1 MSLVRV
7 VADYQREG
15 EVSSAGG
22 VYERRFKV
30 EFDAPP
36 ASEETVLYAAGVPA
50 LFSKHPAD
58 PYTRLMRKR
67 ATLLESS
74 GSRLHWAVICNY
86 EVKPGTDPDNDYN
99 KPWDLPAEVSFTA
112 ARYQRVFEAAY
123 GKLSPFLN
131 NQLQD
136 VMEPVNVAPAPFA
149 AGWRGASR
157 TVKIANTAGILFD
170 PGLGQEELNTVIMI
184 RKSRKAD
191 DVSVPELLRFRWT
204 INSVPITVGGIPLE
218 AYQGRMND
226 IRLTPRRAARN
237 DEGADGERYWDV
249 EYEVEINERKYGHL
263 AEVLS
268 RGFMKTRDLISV
280 PQGPEDVER
289 ILDGLNRPT
298 AEPQLLDVEGKI
310 TGVRPYWLK
319 FALNIWC
326 DWKTLGLPI
335 DEWGGE

>member
-86 EVKPGTDPDNDYN
+86 EVRPGTDPDADYD
-99 KPWDLPAEVSFTA
+99 KPWDLPAEVSFTT

-123 GKLSPFLN
+123 GKLDVDN
-131 NQLQD
+131 N
-136 VMEPVNVAPAPFA
+136 MEPLNVAPAPFA
-149 AGWRGASR
+149 SGWRGAPR

-170 PGLGQEELNTVIMI
+170 PGLGQEEINTVILI
-184 RKSRKAD
+184 RKAQMAD
-191 DVSVPELLRFRWT
+191 DVSIPELLRFRWT
-204 INSVPITVGGIPLE
+204 INSSLITVGGIPLE

-226 IRLTPRRAARN
+226 IRLTPRRGSR
-237 DEGADGERYWDV
+237 DGNGGGGEKYWDV
-249 EYEVEINERKYGHL
+249 EYEVEVNERQYGHL

-298 AEPQLLDVEGKI
+298 AEPQLLDVEGKV

-326 DWKTLGLPI
+326 DWKTLELPI
-335 DEWGGE
+335 DEWGGV